1 MYQRLFY
8 LKKVL
13 DFKDT
18 DFIKVIT
25 GVRRCGKSVLLMQYK
40 DYLLE
45 SGIKE
50 ENIIYLNLESFE
62 NQLITTAEEF
72 RETILNAIPKN
83 NDPFYVLVDEIQ
95 FVEGWQRVING
106 LRVSYNCDITIT
118 GSNAKLLSGE
128 LATLVSGRYVE
139 IEVYPFSFKEFL
151 AVKGI
156 DEKSREVD
164 IAYRE
169 YEKYGGFPGVVLSN
183 EYLKESILSGI
194 YDSILLND
202 IATRG
207 RIRDTQVLKNIV
219 SYLADNVGQLVNP
232 SKIVNVLKNEKI
244 EVSNHTMVRYLELL
258 RVAFLFYET
267 KSYDIRGKALLR
279 NNAKYF
285 MVDNGLGNHAVSFS
299 NSNQGNRLENIVFV
313 ELLRRGYKVNVVRL
327 DDKEIDFIAKKG
339 EVVEYYQVA
348 YQIPENSHE
357 TDHLLLIK
365 DNFKKTLITGR
376 YEGVNEIDG
385 IKVDYIVDWLMN
397 EESVSE

>member
-1 MYQRLFY
+1 MYQRSFY

-72 RETILNAIPKN
+72 RETILDVIPKN
-83 NDPFYVLVDEIQ
+83 NNPFYVLVDEIQ

-128 LATLVSGRYVE
+128 LATLLSGRYVE

-169 YEKYGGFPGVVLSN
+169 YEKYGRFPSVVLSN

-258 RVAFLFYET
+258 KDAFLFYET

-279 NNAKYF
+279 SNAKYF
-285 MVDNGLGNHAVSFS
+285 MVDNGLRNYAVSFS

-313 ELLRRGYKVNVVRL
+313 ELLRRGYNVNVVR
-327 DDKEIDFIAKKG
+327 F
-339 EVVEYYQVA
+339 
-348 YQIPENSHE
+348 
-357 TDHLLLIK
+357 
-365 DNFKKTLITGR
+365 R
-376 YEGVNEIDG
+376 
-385 IKVDYIVDWLMN
+385 
-397 EESVSE
+397 